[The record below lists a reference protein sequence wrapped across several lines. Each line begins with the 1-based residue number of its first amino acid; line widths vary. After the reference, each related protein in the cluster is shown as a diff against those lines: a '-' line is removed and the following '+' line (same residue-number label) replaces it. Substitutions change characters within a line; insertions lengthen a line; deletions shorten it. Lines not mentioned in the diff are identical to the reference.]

1 MLAEATAA
9 AGHLGLLAEV
19 LHWQHLDELLQGT
32 RTKLKLLEGDVL
44 ALQSN
49 MGLCESRLV
58 GAQAHQ
64 HVPSLKNISKSG
76 ACQYYATLWNAK
88 KDTRQGC
95 LV

>member
-9 AGHLGLLAEV
+9 AGHPGLLTEV
-19 LHWQHLDELLQGT
+19 LHWQHLNELLQGT
-32 RTKLKLLEGDVL
+32 RAKLESLEGDVL

-58 GAQAHQ
+58 SAQAHQ
-64 HVPSLKNISKSG
+64 HVPSLENVGKSG
-76 ACQYYATLWNAK
+76 ARQYYATLRNAK
-88 KDTRQGC
+88 KDTRQGR